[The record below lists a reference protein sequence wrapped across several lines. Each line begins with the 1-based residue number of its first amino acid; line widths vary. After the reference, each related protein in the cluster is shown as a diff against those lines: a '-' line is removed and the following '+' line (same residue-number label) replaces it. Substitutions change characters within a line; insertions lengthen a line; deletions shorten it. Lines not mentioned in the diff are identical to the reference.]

1 MTSHPAS
8 GTSRDLRTLF
18 LSDLHLGARAA
29 KPRAVLD
36 FLNAYEAETVYLIG
50 DILDLW
56 HGGALYWS
64 ATHQAVV
71 DELTR
76 RAASGV
82 RVVYLAGNHDAVL
95 REPGRARL
103 PQSWELRE
111 ALTHRAADG
120 RRYLVLHGDQ
130 ADGRLLRFHVM
141 TRIGSRADAVV
152 RGLDEWLGGIP
163 WPGRSGKNPQLRSFA
178 TRFSE
183 KFVMAE
189 RFEDRLVGLA
199 RAADTDGV
207 ICGHSHKP
215 MMRDIGGLLYANC
228 GDWVDSFTAL
238 TETHDGRIRLVE
250 WAQSAQAAPQS
261 APADVFAQGV

>member
-1 MTSHPAS
+1 MTAHPAS
-8 GTSRDLRTLF
+8 GISRDLRTLF

-36 FLNAYEAETVYLIG
+36 FLKAHEAETIYLIG

-64 ATHQAVV
+64 ATHQAVI

-76 RAASGV
+76 RAAIGV

-103 PQSWELRE
+103 PKGWELRE

-152 RGLDEWLGGIP
+152 RGIDEWLGGKS
-163 WPGRSGKNPQLRSFA
+163 WARKRGRNPQLHRVV
-178 TRFSE
+178 TQFSE

-199 RAADTDGV
+199 RAADTHGV

-215 MMRDIGGLLYANC
+215 MLRHIDGMLYANC

-238 TETHDGRIRLVE
+238 TETHDGNIRLVE
-250 WAQSAQAAPQS
+250 WAPAPQAAPQG
-261 APADVFAQGV
+261 APAVVLAPEV